1 MASRDVR
8 VHIGRLVFQAEAG
21 ARSAPKR
28 ADLAGSIG
36 SAMLDRLS
44 PSVRSPAQ
52 ENGNE
57 LANAIADGL
66 LQHRAMAR
74 LLSGG

>member
-1 MASRDVR
+1 MASREVR
-8 VHIGRLVFQAEAG
+8 VHIGRLVFQTEAG
-21 ARSAPKR
+21 ARSASKR

-44 PSVRSPAQ
+44 PSGRSSAQ

-66 LQHRAMAR
+66 FQHRAMAR
-74 LLSGG
+74 LRNGG